1 MKENQI
7 SFTAM
12 MTAYIR
18 GTHSKYANHKIFND
32 FLAYDLIPEEQ
43 KKLIEEIMPKEA
55 LMNSTASI
63 TRSRYTEDCLMKA
76 IKAGV
81 EQYVILGAGLDTF
94 AFRYPDLLKSLNVF
108 ELDHPATQSFKRQRV
123 DKVGWGHPENLH
135 YISID
140 FTREDIVN
148 KLNSSLNYSAL
159 SKSFFSWL
167 GVTMYLSKKEVYKTL
182 ANIPKATPS
191 GSMIVFDYFSVDEFN
206 EENISDNLQRKEK
219 MMNKIGEP
227 MKTGF
232 DPTSMKQEMAE
243 LGLKVLENLSPM
255 DIEKR
260 YMTELNVNLK
270 PHKNVYFAL
279 AVVE

>member
-1 MKENQI
+1 
-7 SFTAM
+7 
-12 MTAYIR
+12 
-18 GTHSKYANHKIFND
+18 
-32 FLAYDLIPEEQ
+32 
-43 KKLIEEIMPKEA
+43 
-55 LMNSTASI
+55 
-63 TRSRYTEDCLMKA
+63 
-76 IKAGV
+76 
-81 EQYVILGAGLDTF
+81 
-94 AFRYPDLLKSLNVF
+94 
-108 ELDHPATQSFKRQRV
+108 
-123 DKVGWGHPENLH
+123 
-135 YISID
+135 
-140 FTREDIVN
+140 
-148 KLNSSLNYSAL
+148 
-159 SKSFFSWL
+159 
-167 GVTMYLSKKEVYKTL
+167 
-182 ANIPKATPS
+182 
-191 GSMIVFDYFSVDEFN
+191 MIVFDYFSVDEFN

>member
-18 GTHSKYANHKIFND
+18 GIHSKYANHKIFND

-76 IKAGV
+76 IETGV

-123 DKVGWGHPENLH
+123 DKVGWTHPKNLH

-148 KLNSSLNYSAL
+148 KFNSSLYYSAL
-159 SKSFFSWL
+159 SKSFFSWQ
-167 GVTMYLSKKEVYKTL
+167 GVTMYLSKEEVYKTL
-182 ANIPKATPS
+182 ANIPKVTSS

-206 EENISDNLQRKEK
+206 EETTSTDLKKKEK

-232 DPTSMKQEMAE
+232 DPASMKQEMAE
-243 LGLKVLENLSPM
+243 LGLNLLENLSPT

-260 YMTELNVNLK
+260 YMTGLNVNLK
-270 PHKNVYFAL
+270 AHKNVYFAL